1 LGSAALGKV
10 CVVSECILYID
21 RTEETNLNL
30 AQKPTVVSLTTAGGY
45 QEIAVPKRI
54 MQRRALIGA

>member
-1 LGSAALGKV
+1 MEGLRGLRV
-10 CVVSECILYID
+10 HLVH

-54 MQRRALIGA
+54 MQRRALIGV